1 MKSSVNMANR
11 VSLKETATEYFE
23 PHCPS
28 RAESRQ
34 SPPDPKS
41 MLCLITGLNRGGAET
56 QLVLLM
62 EALTARGWN
71 VRVVTMLPGGA
82 LQADLLK
89 LGIKVSSLDMRRGIP
104 HPRGLTRLL
113 KILREDR
120 PAILH
125 MHMVH
130 ANLLGRLCR
139 LLASVPVV
147 ISTIHTSPAGRRWDD
162 IFYRLTDPLTDLTTI
177 ISDAAAERYIQVGA
191 VPARRLTVVP
201 NGIPVDQFQLGGEI
215 RQRVRTQLGVEDKFL
230 WLAVGRFEAPKDYP
244 NLLHAMSRLSTP
256 RNILLMAGD
265 GPLRASMEQFAAT
278 LGISSEVR
286 FLGTRTDVPRL
297 MAAADAYV
305 MASEWEG
312 LPMGLLEASASA
324 LPIVATDVGGNH
336 EVVRDGISG
345 TLVPAKNPRALA
357 EAMLR
362 IEERSVDSR
371 LSMGL
376 AGRQHVRQHYSLS
389 AVVDQWEQIYESL
402 LQRNLRSSLSAT
414 SCLNA

>member
-1 MKSSVNMANR
+1 MKSSVNIANR
-11 VSLKETATEYFE
+11 VFLKETATKYFE
-23 PHCPS
+23 PHCPR

-56 QLVLLM
+56 QLVLLI

-82 LQADLLK
+82 LQADVLK

-104 HPRGLTRLL
+104 DPRGLTRLL

-147 ISTIHTSPAGRRWDD
+147 ISTIHTSPAGRRWAD

-201 NGIPVDQFQLGGEI
+201 NGLPVDQFQLGGEI
-215 RQRVRTQLGVEDKFL
+215 RQRVRTELGVEDKFV
-230 WLAVGRFEAPKDYP
+230 WLAVGRFK
-244 NLLHAMSRLSTP
+244 RRKT
-256 RNILLMAGD
+256 
-265 GPLRASMEQFAAT
+265 
-278 LGISSEVR
+278 
-286 FLGTRTDVPRL
+286 TRTYCTRCPASRHPVTFCSWPETVHC
-297 MAAADAYV
+297 AYRWNN
-305 MASEWEG
+305 S
-312 LPMGLLEASASA
+312 PLL
-324 LPIVATDVGGNH
+324 
-336 EVVRDGISG
+336 SG
-345 TLVPAKNPRALA
+345 FPAKYASWAP
-357 EAMLR
+357 EPMCP
-362 IEERSVDSR
+362 
-371 LSMGL
+371 G
-376 AGRQHVRQHYSLS
+376 
-389 AVVDQWEQIYESL
+389 
-402 LQRNLRSSLSAT
+402 
-414 SCLNA
+414 

>member
-1 MKSSVNMANR
+1 MNITKQ
-11 VSLKETATEYFE
+11 VSLNEIATKYFE
-23 PHCPS
+23 SRSPS
-28 RAESRQ
+28 RGESRQ
-34 SPPDPKS
+34 PPPDPKS

-89 LGIKVSSLDMRRGIP
+89 LGIKVSSLEMRRGIP
-104 HPRGLTRLL
+104 DPRGLTRLL
-113 KILREDR
+113 IILREDR

-147 ISTIHTSPAGRRWDD
+147 ISTIHTSPAGSRWAD